1 MAKKKFN
8 ISSTLNKNQETKLAE
23 KIPLKK
29 TTKDLEIVKE
39 KVEEIHSD
47 EPAQVQATVSKP
59 KPVKKIPKVPVV
71 EEKVKLV
78 RLTIDTPEDM
88 HKRLKIKSIEQG
100 ISMRDYI
107 LKLIRKE
114 LK

>member
-29 TTKDLEIVKE
+29 TSKDLDTVKE
-39 KVEEIHSD
+39 KVEQIHPEEETNPIQEVKPIVVKS
-47 EPAQVQATVSKP
+47 TP
-59 KPVKKIPKVPVV
+59 KPVVIKK
-71 EEKVKLV
+71 EKLV
-78 RLTIDTPEDM
+78 RMTIDTPESM
-88 HKRLKIKSIEQG
+88 HKKLKIKSVERG
-100 ISMRDYI
+100 ISLRDYI
-107 LKLIRKE
+107 LKLIEKE